1 MINFATLLL
10 VTLGN
15 GNSGAGEALLFIRNE
30 AGELIGLTGNAANIV
45 SALGFLGGA
54 VSVFGIAK
62 KTIGRAAED
71 MKLLHIKEEPPKNY
85 VLLGAATLGL
95 VFGVNFLMM
104 QLGAIEASE
113 SYQSVAESQ
122 HAAWLPVGLLCY
134 GVITAVSEELLFRGI
149 FYNCFRRYMKLPA
162 AMAMSAALFAVYHG
176 NSVQGIY
183 AFIMGLFMVYAYE
196 YFGDFRMP
204 VLIHMISNMLAY
216 AMGYVNIPQAAYWPA
231 GIAGLVCG
239 VGSIWLLNREK
250 KVF

>member
-1 MINFATLLL
+1 MLFRSEELKEAKADYIVRSVEELRKFLLRGTEEEKKMTTGQRIWQIAIPFLLFFMVRNIVINFATLLL

-134 GVITAVSEELLFRGI
+134 GVITAVSEEDR
-149 FYNCFRRYMKLPA
+149 K
-162 AMAMSAALFAVYHG
+162 
-176 NSVQGIY
+176 SV
-183 AFIMGLFMVYAYE
+183 V
-196 YFGDFRMP
+196 
-204 VLIHMISNMLAY
+204 
-216 AMGYVNIPQAAYWPA
+216 
-231 GIAGLVCG
+231 
-239 VGSIWLLNREK
+239 
-250 KVF
+250 